1 MCIAAYSRLSLS
13 LPAFDLKER
22 LFCYCRQVCHENLRP
37 PLPADA
43 PADLVHLITA
53 MWDKSPRKRPS
64 LADILAVVTPHLAID
79 MDKQDDTTQSSVD
92 TSTTTVTMRQQP
104 SVNMDTDN
112 SNTSSSAYY
121 SAQTAYYSASEITT

>member
-1 MCIAAYSRLSLS
+1 
-13 LPAFDLKER
+13 
-22 LFCYCRQVCHENLRP
+22 
-37 PLPADA
+37 
-43 PADLVHLITA
+43 

-104 SVNMDTDN
+104 SVNMDTDD

-121 SAQTAYYSASEITT
+121 SAQTAYYSAQTGVFTT